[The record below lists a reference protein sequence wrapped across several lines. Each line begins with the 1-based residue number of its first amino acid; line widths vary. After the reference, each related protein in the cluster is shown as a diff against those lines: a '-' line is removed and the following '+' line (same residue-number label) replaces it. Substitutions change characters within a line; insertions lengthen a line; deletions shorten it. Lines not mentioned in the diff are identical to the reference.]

1 MSDWYKLLHL
11 TPFFEKKND
20 ICSNNTFFLSKMK
33 KHLAIFAFLVLLLLV
48 VSQIIWISQVAERD
62 ESRFKEEVSNSINDI
77 VTFQATKQTYKRFE
91 IDTESPSITL
101 ERVHTDSVNE
111 KTKSYGSYETG
122 HYEENS
128 SLSKFIEAAMIEMLM
143 VKDRLD
149 LIVIDSLFQTNFPY
163 ASELSAYSLKTLEKD
178 KPIDSLYFGENAVQL
193 LNDTTK
199 GVYITIPLGTS
210 GTYRFVSHFVFQPTT
225 ATKRMTALVALSGVA
240 VVAVAIILFVLMY
253 QLQRQMVR
261 LQSQKTRIRGI
272 VHDLKSPL
280 SYIYSMLG
288 LFEMENES
296 NLLAEGKSRVKRLSD
311 NIERMLSEVKLNEKK
326 GAALQRESYDLEKHC
341 HEISDDLQLIYKEKE
356 IAMTFSIE
364 PEARTIHVDPFYFDS
379 CLRNLLDNAIK
390 YSGNAPVI
398 RLVAKKGK
406 KRILIAVADNGAG
419 IPPKEQRRIF
429 TSFFRSSMQ
438 GSVKGHGIGLASVK
452 QIVKAHGGTLQLESE
467 LGKGSTFTIS
477 IPK

>member
-1 MSDWYKLLHL
+1 
-11 TPFFEKKND
+11 
-20 ICSNNTFFLSKMK
+20 
-33 KHLAIFAFLVLLLLV
+33 
-48 VSQIIWISQVAERD
+48 
-62 ESRFKEEVSNSINDI
+62 
-77 VTFQATKQTYKRFE
+77 
-91 IDTESPSITL
+91 
-101 ERVHTDSVNE
+101 
-111 KTKSYGSYETG
+111 
-122 HYEENS
+122 
-128 SLSKFIEAAMIEMLM
+128 
-143 VKDRLD
+143 
-149 LIVIDSLFQTNFPY
+149 
-163 ASELSAYSLKTLEKD
+163 
-178 KPIDSLYFGENAVQL
+178 
-193 LNDTTK
+193 
-199 GVYITIPLGTS
+199 
-210 GTYRFVSHFVFQPTT
+210 
-225 ATKRMTALVALSGVA
+225 
-240 VVAVAIILFVLMY
+240 
-253 QLQRQMVR
+253 
-261 LQSQKTRIRGI
+261 
-272 VHDLKSPL
+272 
-280 SYIYSMLG
+280 
-288 LFEMENES
+288 
-296 NLLAEGKSRVKRLSD
+296 
-311 NIERMLSEVKLNEKK
+311 MLSEVKLNEKK